1 MQYTFAP
8 EIFNVSDIASAKKII
23 LTPNGL
29 TTEERWATE
38 TPYLADL
45 IGKTLGITSA
55 SMILDYGCGIGRIS
69 RALIERFQCRM
80 VGIDISPSMKVLS
93 HDYVQSDCFFSCSN
107 AMLSALIDRG
117 MRFDGALSVWV
128 LQHSPWPEQDINLI
142 KRALSRGGGCFVLNN
157 KRRFVPTRELPWVDD
172 GIDIKATLSQAFRLR
187 EEGSLPREV
196 TTQSTHESSF
206 WATFTN
212 DQAFDQRRRSRRH
225 HR

>member
-55 SMILDYGCGIGRIS
+55 SMILDYGCGIGRVS

-80 VGIDISPSMKVLS
+80 VGVDISSSMKVLS
-93 HDYVQSDCFFSCSN
+93 HDYVQSDYFFSCSN

-117 MRFDGALSVWV
+117 IRFDGALSVWV

-142 KRALSRGGGCFVLNN
+142 KRALSRGAVASFSTTNDVLFRPANSRGSMTGSTSRQRCRRLLGCG
-157 KRRFVPTRELPWVDD
+157 R
-172 GIDIKATLSQAFRLR
+172 KARCRA
-187 EEGSLPREV
+187 V
-196 TTQSTHESSF
+196 ATQSTHESSF

-212 DQAFDQRRRSRRH
+212 DQAFDQKRWSRRH
-225 HR
+225 RR